1 MRIDVYLVEKGLC
14 ISRNKAKDLLL
25 KGGVRINGASITKPS
40 VMVSDEDI
48 VEIEQEVML
57 PYVSKGGLKLKKA
70 IDNFGL
76 DFKGKY
82 ILDIGAST
90 GGFTDCALKHG
101 AEYVWAID
109 VGTSQLVA
117 ELKKS
122 DKVCSVENIDIRNL
136 STETIG
142 RLVDI
147 VVADLSFISLKL
159 IVNHIPKFLSDS
171 GFAILLIKPQFEV
184 GVKNIGKGGIVNN
197 HKAHILGIM
206 GVVEEAK
213 RNGLYLV
220 KLAPIPIIDSRKNIE
235 YLAMFKTQEIGYV
248 DIMKVVK
255 DVFLEKKCTFRRKE
269 LT

>member
-1 MRIDVYLVEKGLC
+1 MRIDVYLVEKGFC

-25 KGGVRINGASITKPS
+25 KGGVMINGVVVTKPS

-48 VEIEQEVML
+48 VEIEQEAML

-70 IDNFGL
+70 IDTFIL

-109 VGTSQLVA
+109 VGTSQLVD
-117 ELKKS
+117 ELKKC
-122 DKVCSVENIDIRNL
+122 DKVCSIENTDFRNL
-136 STETIG
+136 SAEAIG
-142 RLVDI
+142 RFVDI
-147 VVADLSFISLKL
+147 IVADLSFISLKL
-159 IVNHIPKFLSDS
+159 IVSHIPIFLSES

-197 HKAHILGIM
+197 HKAHILGIK
-206 GVVEEAK
+206 GVVDEAK
-213 RNGLYLV
+213 SNGLYLV
-220 KLAPIPIIDSRKNIE
+220 KLTPIPIVDCRKNIE
-235 YLAMFKTQEIGYV
+235 YLAMFKSQYTDYV
-248 DIMKVVK
+248 DVEKVVK
-255 DVFLEKKCTFRRKE
+255 DAFLEKKLYF
-269 LT
+269 